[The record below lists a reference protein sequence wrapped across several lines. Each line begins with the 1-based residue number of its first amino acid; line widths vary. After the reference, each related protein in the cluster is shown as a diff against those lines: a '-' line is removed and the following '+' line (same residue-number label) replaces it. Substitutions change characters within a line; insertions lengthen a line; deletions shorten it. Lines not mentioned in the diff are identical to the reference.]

1 MTIKNIKTEKIR
13 INHKKAIINILKN
26 YDNLFSYNY
35 NDKENIFYL
44 NILDKDYK
52 VYKKFYFIFT
62 DKETYKKFIY
72 NDLKDIII

>member
-26 YDNLFSYNY
+26 YDNIFSYNY

-52 VYKKFYFIFT
+52 VYKKFYFIFK
-62 DKETYKKFIY
+62 DKETYKNFIY
-72 NDLKDIII
+72 NDLKDIMI